1 MAIHV
6 SEEKLLDV
14 MEGAAAGDRAHVE
27 ACPQCRA
34 RVAEAQAGLAL
45 ATGVEVPEPSP
56 LYWESLRRQV
66 SRRLHEEEDEG
77 TRRPVWRLFAGPAL
91 AAAAVLLAVATFL
104 PVASRQPA
112 PPTSAPER
120 PLPAWSALPPA
131 DEDEGLEVLRA
142 VAPAVADATPA
153 PGCSGVADC
162 VATLSDEESQILAEQ
177 LRQEIGQG
185 KSL

>member
-1 MAIHV
+1 MASHV
-6 SEEKLLDV
+6 SEERLLDV
-14 MEGAAAGDRAHVE
+14 MEGTAAGDRAHVE

-34 RVAEAQAGLAL
+34 RLAEAQDGLVL
-45 ATGVEVPEPSP
+45 ATSVQVPEPSP
-56 LYWESLRRQV
+56 LYWDSLRRQV
-66 SRRLHEEEDEG
+66 SRRLDEEG
-77 TRRPVWRLFAGPAL
+77 TRQPVWHRFAGPAL

-104 PVASRQPA
+104 PVARRQPA
-112 PPTSAPER
+112 PAASAPER

-131 DEDEGLEVLRA
+131 DEDEGLDVLRA

-153 PGCSGVADC
+153 PGCPGVADC
-162 VATLSDEESQILAEQ
+162 VAALSDEESQVLAEQ

>member
-14 MEGAAAGDRAHVE
+14 MEGRAADDRAHVE

-34 RVAEAQAGLAL
+34 RLAEAQAGLAL

-66 SRRLHEEEDEG
+66 SGRLDEEG
-77 TRRPVWRLFAGPAL
+77 PRRPVWRLFAGPAL
-91 AAAAVLLAVATFL
+91 AAAAVLLAVATLL

-131 DEDEGLEVLRA
+131 DEDDGLDVLRA
-142 VAPAVADATPA
+142 VAPAVVDATPA
-153 PGCSGVADC
+153 SGCSGVADC
-162 VATLSDEESQILAEQ
+162 VAALSDEESQILAER
-177 LRQEIGQG
+177 LRQEIGPG

>member
-6 SEEKLLDV
+6 SEERLLDV
-14 MEGAAAGDRAHVE
+14 MEGTAADDRAHVE

-34 RVAEAQAGLAL
+34 RLAEAQDGLAL

-56 LYWESLRRQV
+56 LYWESLRRKV
-66 SRRLHEEEDEG
+66 SRRLDEG
-77 TRRPVWRLFAGPAL
+77 DTRRPVWRRFGGPAL

-104 PVASRQPA
+104 PVARREPA
-112 PPTSAPER
+112 PMTSTPER

-131 DEDEGLEVLRA
+131 DEDEGLDVLRA
-142 VAPAVADATPA
+142 VAPAVVDATPA

-162 VATLSDEESQILAEQ
+162 VAALSDEESQILAERLQ
-177 LRQEIGQG
+177 QEIGQG